1 MEVSKMAEEEKTENA
16 PEPAQEAP
24 TPEAA
29 APQAGKN
36 AKQWTLFVHLSAL
49 SGYIGIPFGWI
60 LGPLILWLIK
70 KDEIAEVNEHGKEA
84 LNFQISVLIYSIVAL
99 PLICLGG
106 LGAVILVALGIFDIV
121 CIIIAAVKAA
131 DGQLFQYPLSIKFIK

>member
-1 MEVSKMAEEEKTENA
+1 MAEEEKTENA

-24 TPEAA
+24 PPEEA
-29 APQAGKN
+29 APQASKN

-49 SGYIGIPFGWI
+49 SGYIGIPFGWV